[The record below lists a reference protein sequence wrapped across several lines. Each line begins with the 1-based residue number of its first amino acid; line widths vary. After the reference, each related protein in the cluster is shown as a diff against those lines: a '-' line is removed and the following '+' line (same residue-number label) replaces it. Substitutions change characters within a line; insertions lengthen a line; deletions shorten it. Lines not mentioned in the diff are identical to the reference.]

1 MKTKIIKKMIT
12 KDNFFDRER
21 LISLSE
27 KSLYS
32 LFICWLYRKWLKAL
46 KQKKVKIKPQI
57 NALERISNCY
67 SRIGY
72 KTRLIAFFKPK
83 KQFKLVKTI
92 TIL

>member
-1 MKTKIIKKMIT
+1 MIT

-32 LFICWLYRKWLKAL
+32 LFVVLLYRKWLKFFT
-46 KQKKVKIKPQI
+46 KKKVKVKIKPQI